1 MKKVRL
7 CLKGLLYSVLFL
19 LAFLLLYGLSSVL
32 LSRILVNEKVVP
44 EKAVT
49 LYLLSNGMHTDILM
63 PLTNEVFDWQKV
75 VSSQQVQDTEA
86 PYHYVAMGW
95 GCRKFYLETPTWADL
110 KFTTAFQAV
119 TGQGGTLMHAT
130 FYEEIPSGVERVS
143 LEISKESYSQ
153 LVEHIKQTFVLEQ
166 GRGVLVPT
174 NAVYGTSDAF
184 YEAHGRYHLFF
195 TCNSWTNAMLK
206 RSGIKACIW
215 TPFAFDVMRNYQK

>member
-1 MKKVRL
+1 M
-7 CLKGLLYSVLFL
+7 LFL

-75 VSSQQVQDTEA
+75 VSFQQVQDTEA
-86 PYHYVAMGW
+86 PYRYVAMGW

-119 TGQGGTLMHAT
+119 THFILFPELNYGINGI
-130 FYEEIPSGVERVS
+130 FKSEFKS
-143 LEISKESYSQ
+143 IS
-153 LVEHIKQTFVLEQ
+153 
-166 GRGVLVPT
+166 
-174 NAVYGTSDAF
+174 
-184 YEAHGRYHLFF
+184 
-195 TCNSWTNAMLK
+195 
-206 RSGIKACIW
+206 
-215 TPFAFDVMRNYQK
+215 FALHNIYLNLGFGYKF